1 MDTGKQMVNTGPTEI
16 SIYGHK
22 MDADGQIRISPY
34 MGINGH
40 RQTDGQRSPYVGI
53 KWTQTDR

>member
-22 MDADGQIRISPY
+22 MDADRQITPY

-40 RQTDGQRSPYVGI
+40 KQTDGQNGFYRDLHMDI
-53 KWTQTDR
+53 KWT